1 MQTIEIR
8 YNIVMKILIGD
19 DSALIR
25 DILAA
30 AFQRAGY
37 QAITAHN
44 GAEVLKMALNTN
56 PDAILM
62 DYAMPMLSGLSVLR
76 QLKISQTTRN
86 IRVYLLSG
94 ISDATILQQA
104 KEVGLQGFFVKP
116 FDVHEVVERIRSDL
130 AQGQ

>member
-1 MQTIEIR
+1 MQSIEIR
-8 YNIVMKILIGD
+8 YNIGMKILIGD

-30 AFQRAGY
+30 AFQRAGCKVI
-37 QAITAHN
+37 AAHN
-44 GAEVLKMALNTN
+44 GAEVLKMALNTH

-62 DYAMPMLSGLSVLR
+62 DYLMPMLNGLSVLR
-76 QLKISQTTRN
+76 QLKASQMTRN
-86 IRVYLLSG
+86 VLVYLLSG

-104 KEVGLQGFFVKP
+104 KEVGIQGFFVKP
-116 FDVHEVVERIRSDL
+116 FDVHEVVERICSDL